1 MKTSNSALQWGHFT
15 RLVGESSSTTSPSQ
29 ALHLKCIIGVMRA
42 LIVILLVAASV
53 HAQSLA
59 DIARRERER
68 RANLKPAAVI
78 KAEGTPAAP
87 AAPAPAAPGA
97 EAAKAGE
104 PAKGEEAKK
113 PEEAKPANAGP
124 ATPAAPAGPADAKAA
139 DKSAASDK
147 PAEKPAEKPK
157 EPPKPQPPAVDP
169 AKEWNAQVD
178 KLRQKIVSLQEEEAA
193 TQLRINQLNNQI
205 YAPVVDQAAKDQALG
220 QVGEAQQKLG
230 SVRLELDQTRRA
242 LDTLQLQGP
251 PKKP

>member
-1 MKTSNSALQWGHFT
+1 MKTSISALQWGHFT
-15 RLVGESSSTTSPSQ
+15 RLDGESCTTTSPSQ
-29 ALHLKCIIGVMRA
+29 VLHLKCIIGVMRA

-59 DIARRERER
+59 DIARKERER

-78 KAEGTPAAP
+78 KAEGGPAAP
-87 AAPAPAAPGA
+87 AASGASPAPAPAAPGA

-104 PAKGEEAKK
+104 TAKAEEAKK
-113 PEEAKPANAGP
+113 PEEAKANNSSSP
-124 ATPAAPAGPADAKAA
+124 ATPAPPAGPADAKAA
-139 DKSAASDK
+139 DKSAASD
-147 PAEKPAEKPK
+147 KPK

-205 YAPVVDQAAKDQALG
+205 YAPVVDQAAKDQALV

-230 SVRLELDQTRRA
+230 TVRLELDQTRRA
-242 LDTLQLQGP
+242 LDSLQLQGP
-251 PKKP
+251 PKKQ